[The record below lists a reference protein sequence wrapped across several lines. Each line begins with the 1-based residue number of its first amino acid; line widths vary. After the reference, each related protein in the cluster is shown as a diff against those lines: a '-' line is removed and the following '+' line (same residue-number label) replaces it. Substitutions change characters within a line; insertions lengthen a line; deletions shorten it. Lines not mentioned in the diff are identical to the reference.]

1 MQQAPA
7 WFPYRIRNW
16 IDQKRI
22 ERAVDALD
30 QTAPLPAAAPH
41 DADLE
46 VHMLVCKRDL
56 RIGGVAIKS
65 LLRFD
70 ELRCAVTFTNDGTLS
85 DADVAWLTGH
95 VPNAHWLDWP
105 AKNVASLDAALQD
118 SPNLAAL
125 YGSRYAPVCKLM
137 HATAAARCPR
147 VIVLD
152 PDTAFFQPPRTIID
166 WACEDDRRPLYLH
179 DHQDEAAQVPDTA
192 REAFAML
199 EQHFHDHGEWSVQ
212 HRFFNSG
219 LLIFRP
225 DVLRLD
231 VAERYLVWWKQLDAK
246 YKGNK
251 NAIWFGNW
259 TPEQS
264 CFHVMFALAAHP
276 AQPLGDDY
284 WLGGE
289 PGHVFNHFLR
299 HYLVR
304 SDTHRM
310 LRCLIDQ
317 LPEK

>member
-7 WFPYRIRNW
+7 WLPYRIRNW

-22 ERAVDALD
+22 ERAAAGLD
-30 QTAPLPAAAPH
+30 RTAPIAAASPH
-41 DADLE
+41 AADLE
-46 VHMLVCKRDL
+46 IHMLMCKRDL
-56 RIGGVAIKS
+56 AIGGVAIKS
-65 LLRFD
+65 LLHHMP
-70 ELRCAVTFTNDGTLS
+70 LRCAVTFTSDGTLS
-85 DADVAWLTGH
+85 GRDLQWLHEQVT
-95 VPNAHWLDWP
+95 NARGLNWP
-105 AKNVASLDAALQD
+105 SLDSD
-118 SPNLAAL
+118 IFDDRPNLKGL
-125 YGSRYAPVCKLM
+125 YHSRYAPVCKLM
-137 HATAAARCPR
+137 HGMAAARCNR
-147 VIVLD
+147 VIVVD
-152 PDTAFFQPPRTIID
+152 PDTAFFAEPTKIVA
-166 WACEDDRRPLYLH
+166 WATGDDSQPLYLH
-179 DHQDEAAQVPDTA
+179 DHQDEATQVPDLA

-199 EQHFHDHGEWSVQ
+199 EEHFAGDPYEHWHVQ

-219 LLIFRP
+219 LLVFRP
-225 DVLRLD
+225 DTLSLD
-231 VAERYLVWWKQLDAK
+231 VAERYLEWWKKLDK
-246 YKGNK
+246 QYKGNK